1 MAGGRNTDRIAKLW
15 FWNKLQALELLFDH
29 LGLAH
34 SPADDERPKVTV
46 FLLPPG
52 ARVATS

>member
-1 MAGGRNTDRIAKLW
+1 MAGGRNTDRIVKLW